1 LGPTH
6 LTVTMILSES
16 IDFFSRLA
24 DSAGRYP
31 NVLVILLLF
40 VLLVIGAAVY
50 IVVSLRRTDRELIAA
65 ERELDEFAQN
75 LDLQAP
81 EDISQPI
88 HRRSVDVDPYPGQNL
103 NLSRPSGITN
113 ESDAGS
119 NDQTGIGNVLLG
131 KMKGFLSIK
140 PAKSESGL
148 KGEAFT
154 SSLIN
159 NSDLKKEVLGL
170 ISKTDKSISLQH
182 LVKNLSGN
190 YFDGNYH
197 PVLNQ
202 LEQLETEGKIE
213 GQVINGKVFYKK
225 KQKTERKYTL
235 RKGRNFRKYI
245 G

>member
-1 LGPTH
+1 MH
-6 LTVTMILSES
+6 LTVIMILSEF
-16 IDFFSRLA
+16 IDFFSRLVE
-24 DSAGRYP
+24 SAGRYP
-31 NVLVILLLF
+31 DVLIIMLLF
-40 VLLVIGAAVY
+40 VLLVVGAAVY
-50 IVVSLRRTDRELIAA
+50 ILVSLRRTDRELIAA

-75 LDLQAP
+75 LDSQAP
-81 EDISQPI
+81 EDIFQPI
-88 HRRSVDVDPYPGQNL
+88 HRRSVGDGPYRGRNL
-103 NLSRPSGITN
+103 DLSQPNDTTD
-113 ESDAGS
+113 ESDAS
-119 NDQTGIGNVLLG
+119 LKDQTGIGNVLLG

-140 PAKSESGL
+140 PAKTKNGL
-148 KGEAFT
+148 NGEAFT

-159 NSDLKKEVLGL
+159 NSDLKNEVLGL

-182 LVKNLSGN
+182 LVKHLSGN

-225 KQKTERKYTL
+225 KQKTERKYII

>member
-1 LGPTH
+1 M
-6 LTVTMILSES
+6 TVIMILSES
-16 IDFFSRLA
+16 IDLLSRLVELA
-24 DSAGRYP
+24 WRYP
-31 NVLVILLLF
+31 DVLIIMLLF
-40 VLLVIGAAVY
+40 VLLVVGAAVY
-50 IVVSLRRTDRELIAA
+50 ILVSLRRTDRELIAA

-75 LDLQAP
+75 LELQAP
-81 EDISQPI
+81 EDIFQPI
-88 HRRSVDVDPYPGQNL
+88 HRRSTDVDPYRGRNL
-103 NLSRPSGITN
+103 DPSQPSDTTH
-113 ESDAGS
+113 ESDASS
-119 NDQTGIGNVLLG
+119 NNQNGIGNVLLG
-131 KMKGFLSIK
+131 KMKGIISIT
-140 PAKSESGL
+140 PAKSENGL
-148 KGEAFT
+148 EGEAFT

-159 NSDLKKEVLGL
+159 NSDLKNEVLGL

-182 LVKNLSGN
+182 LVKHLSGN

-225 KQKTERKYTL
+225 KQKTERKYII

>member
-1 LGPTH
+1 
-6 LTVTMILSES
+6 MILSES
-16 IDFFSRLA
+16 SDFLSRLA
-24 DSAGRYP
+24 DSAGQYP
-31 NVLVILLLF
+31 DVLVIVLLF
-40 VLLVIGAAVY
+40 VLLVVGAAVY
-50 IVVSLRRTDRELIAA
+50 ILVSLRRTDRELIAA

-75 LDLQAP
+75 LDLQAS
-81 EDISQPI
+81 EDIFQPI
-88 HRRSVDVDPYPGQNL
+88 HGRSVDVDPSPGQSPD
-103 NLSRPSGITN
+103 LSQPSGIPN

-119 NDQTGIGNVLLG
+119 NDQTGIGTVLLG

-140 PAKSESGL
+140 PAKPDNSL

-159 NSDLKKEVLGL
+159 NSDLKSEVLGL

-182 LVKNLSGN
+182 LVKHLSGN